1 MLRTRFSLLFAL
13 MLAMAATLIGVA
25 RAEVSASTEVLI
37 IEQDYNIV
45 QADKEL
51 VGKDIRQK
59 LYIAPDW
66 VRIDEFGASD
76 RVPTE
81 TYLIDFKTETLVN
94 LDHEKLIKVTETFT
108 ERRNRIEEKKKKT
121 QKMLADLP
129 NGPQKDKTESM
140 YRGMLDDKAKYK
152 VVQPGDKSTILKVEC
167 AKVEIPDSR
176 LKDYTPMTV
185 YVHPTQE
192 LPYDSAEVLYLLQL
206 MGGKL
211 KDFMA
216 ENKAIFRRI
225 PMRLDLQLAAGGKLH
240 TEVVNIEKKT
250 LADLEKQFPGIRA
263 VPEQFKE
270 RPLDPRARPKTD
282 TPPATPDGKVKP
294 D

>member
-1 MLRTRFSLLFAL
+1 MVRLQILALTLFSAL
-13 MLAMAATLIGVA
+13 VFTLSS
-25 RAEVSASTEVLI
+25 RAEVAGTTEVLV

-81 TYLIDFKTETLVN
+81 TYLIDFKAETLVN
-94 LDHEKLIKVTETFT
+94 LDHEKLIKVTEAFKA
-108 ERRNRIEEKKKKT
+108 RRDRIEEKKKKT
-121 QKMLADLP
+121 QQMLNALP

-140 YRGMLDDKAKYK
+140 YRGMLDDKSKYK
-152 VVQPGDKSTILKVEC
+152 VVETGEKATILKLEC
-167 AKVEIPDSR
+167 AKVEVPDGR
-176 LKDYTPMTV
+176 IKDYTPMTV
-185 YVHPTQE
+185 YLHPTQE

-216 ENKAIFRRI
+216 ENKALFRRI
-225 PMRLDLQLAAGGKLH
+225 PMRLDLQLAAGGKLR
-240 TEVVNIEKKT
+240 TEVVSIEKKS
-250 LADLEKQFPGIRA
+250 LADLEKQFPGLRS

-270 RPLDPRARPKTD
+270 RPLDPRARPKVE